1 MTETSSTTTPRP
13 ESLFAPGRA
22 GFTFTLSMVMAGTA
36 LAIDMMLPAFPE
48 IRAGL
53 GLEPGSTAVAG
64 MITVFLMGQGLA
76 LLPAGFL
83 ADRYGRRPILW
94 GGLGLYVIAALAAAF
109 APNLGVMLIARF
121 VWGMATAGPR
131 VAATAMVRD
140 AFEGAEM
147 AKQMSTIMAVFTIV
161 PTLAPA
167 LGAGIVAVGNW
178 EFVFVACAVYAGAVF
193 ALTTRLPATMNTAP
207 KPVDDSWAEFRR
219 GIKVIF
225 TTPGTLGY
233 MLSIVG
239 LFASFLTYLASS
251 EIIVDEVFGLADWF
265 PAIFAAMAILS
276 AGVMMTNRQ
285 LVVSVGLDRMM
296 RRAAPALLVAVSV
309 FLSVSLITGG
319 EPPFWLFFLCIAG
332 VLACQQMLIP
342 NINAAA
348 MRPLGEVAGTAAAL
362 FGMIPMIFGAA
373 IASVF
378 DRAFNGTTTPLSLGM
393 VCGAII
399 ATSGLFWARVAS
411 PEGALD

>member
-1 MTETSSTTTPRP
+1 
-13 ESLFAPGRA
+13 
-22 GFTFTLSMVMAGTA
+22 MVMAGTA

-83 ADRYGRRPILW
+83 ADRYGRRPVLW
-94 GGLGLYVIAALAAAF
+94 GGLGLYILAALAAAF
-109 APNLGVMLIARF
+109 APNLETMLLARF

-167 LGAGIVAVGNW
+167 LGAGIVAVGSW
-178 EFVFVACAVYAGAVF
+178 EFVFVACAIYAGAVF
-193 ALTTRLPATMNTAP
+193 SLTTRLPATMQTAP
-207 KPVDDSWAEFRR
+207 KPVDDSWSEVRR
-219 GIKVIF
+219 AFKVIF
-225 TTPGTLGY
+225 TTPGTYGY
-233 MLSIVG
+233 MLAIVG

-251 EIIVDEVFGLADWF
+251 EIIVDEVFDLAEWF
-265 PAIFAAMAILS
+265 PAIFAAMAILM
-276 AGVMMTNRQ
+276 AGVMLTNRQ

-296 RRAAPALLVAVSV
+296 RLASPALLVAVAV
-309 FLSVSLITGG
+309 FVSVSMATGG
-319 EPPFWLFFLCIAG
+319 EPPFWLFFACVAG
-332 VLACQQMLIP
+332 VISCQQLLVP

-348 MRPLGEVAGTAAAL
+348 MRPLGEVAGSAAAL
-362 FGMIPMIFGAA
+362 FGMVPMIFGAA
-373 IASVF
+373 IAAAF
-378 DRAFNGTTTPLSLGM
+378 DRAFDGTTTPLSLGM
-393 VCGAII
+393 GCGAII
-399 ATSGLFWARVAS
+399 ATLGLVWARAAV
-411 PEGALD
+411 PEESLA